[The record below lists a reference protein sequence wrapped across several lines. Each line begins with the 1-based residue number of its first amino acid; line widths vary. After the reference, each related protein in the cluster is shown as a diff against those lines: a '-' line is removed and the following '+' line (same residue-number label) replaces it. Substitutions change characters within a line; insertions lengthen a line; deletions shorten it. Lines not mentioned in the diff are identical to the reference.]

1 MTPSRPLSA
10 PVASHPASPTLPS
23 NTVRPGWKLKKR
35 KPTEA
40 LGLCGPPSGV
50 SQPAITRTV
59 PEARTDRVAT
69 VPRRPQHSGLHTD
82 AKLAAIIGGNYV
94 PERTGGHE
102 AVHGVDQDP
111 AAPRRSLGRAG
122 VRGLAAPEADSAVDE
137 GHVPEE
143 LPPGSDLVVGVPSP
157 AIQGGTAPRGRQ
169 HADASSPPVPNP
181 STLRFWY
188 PGTTSRYRYRRYQV
202 FL

>member
-10 PVASHPASPTLPS
+10 ASPTLPS
-23 NTVRPGWKLKKR
+23 NTDRPGWKLKKR

-40 LGLCGPPSGV
+40 LGLCGPSSGA

-69 VPRRPQHSGLHTD
+69 VPRRPLHSGLHID

-94 PERTGGHE
+94 PERTEGHG

-111 AAPRRSLGRAG
+111 AAPHARCPPRDTSHGYTTWRIVRTSSQAVRSLEERQVCDSGERVGGSPEAACSC
-122 VRGLAAPEADSAVDE
+122 GLACNSKRDTTYTNL
-137 GHVPEE
+137 HRK
-143 LPPGSDLVVGVPSP
+143 PPGRMATP
-157 AIQGGTAPRGRQ
+157 
-169 HADASSPPVPNP
+169 
-181 STLRFWY
+181 F
-188 PGTTSRYRYRRYQV
+188 PGS
-202 FL
+202 LP